1 MVSFSIFLSQYI
13 NFGKIASNKSRIW
26 DFSMVDVVLINPPDI
41 HSKYEEFLGL
51 TAPPLGLGYIAAVLE
66 KKDYNVA
73 IIDAPRS

>member
-1 MVSFSIFLSQYI
+1 
-13 NFGKIASNKSRIW
+13 
-26 DFSMVDVVLINPPDI
+26 MVDVVLINPPDI